1 MIGSLLHDIGK
12 VIYRTGSHDNHSSS
26 GYSYLKE
33 EIGIDDVDI
42 LESVL
47 YHHASMLRSA
57 NISKNHWH
65 ILHILQIILHQ
76 RLTDVITVQ
85 EIMDLKCPHL

>member
-33 EIGIDDVDI
+33 EIGIDDFDI

-57 NISKNHWH
+57 NISKK
-65 ILHILQIILHQ
+65 IIGIYYIYC
-76 RLTDVITVQ
+76 R
-85 EIMDLKCPHL
+85 